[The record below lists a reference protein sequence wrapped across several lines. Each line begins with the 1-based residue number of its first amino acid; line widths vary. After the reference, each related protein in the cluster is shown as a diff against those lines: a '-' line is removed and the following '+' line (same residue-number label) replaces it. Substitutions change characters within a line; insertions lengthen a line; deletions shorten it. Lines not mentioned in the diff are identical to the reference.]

1 MPVIR
6 RPLAVAPR
14 DSSTVMSDR
23 RAELRYRL
31 AMEQG
36 QVGWWE
42 GAEFVTVEARL
53 LDIGTG
59 GAAVRVRSLPPM
71 DRRIYLRLEDRT
83 ITTESVSAMIVHV
96 AALRPRGFEL
106 RLAFDVPCP
115 PALFQAATCGF
126 KALRSLL
133 N

>member
-6 RPLAVAPR
+6 RPLVVVPQGPSRAN
-14 DSSTVMSDR
+14 SDR
-23 RAELRYRL
+23 RGELRYRL

-42 GAEFVTVEARL
+42 GAEFVTADARL
-53 LDIGTG
+53 IDIGTG

-83 ITTESVSAMIVHV
+83 IVTESVSAMIVHV
-96 AALRPRGFEL
+96 AALRPKGFEL
-106 RLAFDVPCP
+106 RLAFDVSCP